1 MPFVSVE
8 SCSIYTDFNFGLA
21 SIGTQCITMCWPHA
35 SYAKMAE
42 LIDIAF
48 GVEN

>member
-1 MPFVSVE
+1 MPFFLLSRVAFTEILISASRQLGHSV
-8 SCSIYTDFNFGLA
+8 Y
-21 SIGTQCITMCWPHA
+21 MCWPHA

-48 GVEN
+48 VVAN